1 MDEIFQIFRG
11 SEALADGRLT
21 RGALRYNFRRLYP
34 DIYIPATALPSLRD
48 RTIGASLWSRG
59 AGVIAGRAAAALHGV
74 PWVDDGMPIEMI
86 RRCPRPP
93 RGIIVRN
100 EAITADEITVI
111 DGIPVTTPAR
121 TAFDLARH
129 LPRAPAVG
137 YLDALARATGVGIG
151 DVLRLVGRYRASR
164 WWRHAIETV
173 GLMDGRADSLQ
184 ATSVRLLLRKQW
196 SDVPHVHVRL
206 GTDFFVD
213 IGYREPK
220 IALDVVDKSHT
231 EIFANR
237 WCGGMRPEFARKA
250 RYVARAGWIY
260 ILVFRES
267 TVGGVLALTQNA
279 FDKRG
284 YRPRRG
290 GISLD

>member
-1 MDEIFQIFRG
+1 MNEIFRG
-11 SEALADGRLT
+11 SEALAAGRLT

-34 DIYIPATALPSLRD
+34 DIYLPVTAQPSLSD

-74 PWVDDGMPIEMI
+74 PWVDDSMPIEMI

-100 EAITADEITVI
+100 EAIAADEVTSIE
-111 DGIPVTTPAR
+111 GIPVTTPAR

-137 YLDALARATGVGIG
+137 YLDALARVTGVGIG
-151 DVLRLVGRYRASR
+151 DVLRLAGRYPASR
-164 WWRHAIETV
+164 WWRHAVETV
-173 GLMDGRADSLQ
+173 GLMDGRADSPQ
-184 ATSVRLLLRKQW
+184 ATSVRLLLRKHW
-196 SDVPHVHVRL
+196 STVPDVHVRL
-206 GTDFFVD
+206 GTGFFVD
-213 IGYREPK
+213 IGYRGPK
-220 IALDVVDKSHT
+220 VALDVVDKSAT
-231 EIFANR
+231 EVLAGR
-237 WCGGMRPEFARKA
+237 WHGGMRPEFARKA
-250 RYVARAGWIY
+250 RYATRAGWIY
-260 ILVFRES
+260 ILVFREV
-267 TVGGVLALTQNA
+267 TVGAVLALTQNA

-290 GISLD
+290 GICLD

>member
-1 MDEIFQIFRG
+1 MDDIFRG
-11 SEALADGRLT
+11 SEALAAGLLT

-34 DIYIPATALPSLRD
+34 DIYIPVTAQPSLRD

-74 PWVDDGMPIEMI
+74 PWVDDSMPIEMI

-100 EAITADEITVI
+100 ETIAADEITSI
-111 DGIPVTTPAR
+111 DGMSVTTPAR

-129 LPRAPAVG
+129 VARSPAVG
-137 YLDALARATGVGIG
+137 YLDALARATGIGIG
-151 DVLRLVGRYRASR
+151 DVLRLVGRYPASR
-164 WWRHAIETV
+164 WWRYAIETV
-173 GLMDGRADSLQ
+173 GLMDGGADTPQ
-184 ATSVRLLLRKQW
+184 ATSVRLLLRKYW
-196 SDVPHVHVRL
+196 ADVPDTEIEL

-220 IALDVVDKSHT
+220 IALDVVEQSYT
-231 EIFANR
+231 EVFDTRRNELDL
-237 WCGGMRPEFARKA
+237 RPEFARKA

-260 ILVFRES
+260 ILVYREV

-279 FDKRG
+279 FDKRS